1 MLAIPYFLPPAA
13 RFPFWTIDILSEV
26 STFCPAARLPL
37 IWYKCLLSLL
47 YNDKEN
53 KKRKKHYY
61 RYDVQEVKGGFHIMA
76 KAEMDN
82 AAAEARRA
90 YQREW
95 RKKNRDKVRAIQARY
110 WEKKSR
116 EAQAAGQEQE
126 GKA

>member
-1 MLAIPYFLPPAA
+1 
-13 RFPFWTIDILSEV
+13 
-26 STFCPAARLPL
+26 
-37 IWYKCLLSLL
+37 
-47 YNDKEN
+47 
-53 KKRKKHYY
+53 
-61 RYDVQEVKGGFHIMA
+61 MA

>member
-1 MLAIPYFLPPAA
+1 MLAIPYFLPLLPS
-13 RFPFWTIDILSEV
+13 FHSGL
-26 STFCPAARLPL
+26 STFCPAAGLPL

-53 KKRKKHYY
+53 KKRKKHYC
-61 RYDVQEVKGGFHIMA
+61 RYDVQEVKGGIHIMA

-126 GKA
+126 AQA